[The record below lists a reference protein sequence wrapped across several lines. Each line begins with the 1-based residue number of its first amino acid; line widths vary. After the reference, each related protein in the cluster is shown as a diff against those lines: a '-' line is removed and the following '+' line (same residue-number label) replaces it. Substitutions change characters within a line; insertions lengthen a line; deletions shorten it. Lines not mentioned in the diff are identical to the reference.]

1 MKIRT
6 LTVVLAAALA
16 GPLTVAAGSPGLPPL
31 QVAPDG
37 RSFTAGG
44 APFLWLADTA
54 WGLLAAEPAELEHY
68 LDVRAAQ
75 GFTVVQT
82 AVPADGDRAGLE
94 SAGDGWARVDRAV
107 DAAAQ
112 RGLRVAITPAA
123 PAPGL
128 GEFLGQRYGD
138 RVVWVLGD
146 GTGEDAAG
154 WSAVAGGIAAAAGV
168 DPLMTFAPAPGQS
181 SPDAVGEAPW
191 LSFAL
196 FRSGLCA
203 TVDDLVARLRDRLT
217 GRPVL
222 DAQPTYEDAPD
233 CAGPGRATPLDV
245 RRSAYADVFAGAAGH
260 TYGHHASW
268 AEDPAARAE
277 ALVDEGATQMAH
289 LRALTD
295 TRAARTPAPELL
307 TEGTA
312 AVLRGPDHLMAH
324 APAGEGFALDT
335 TALPGESLRAW
346 WFDPRTGVP
355 VDTGSVPR
363 SASTAFFPPV
373 TGPADAEQDWVLV
386 VDDADA
392 GLAPP
397 GRR

>member
-1 MKIRT
+1 VKIRT
-6 LTVVLAAALA
+6 LTVVLTAVLA

-31 QVAPDG
+31 QVSPDG

-44 APFLWLADTA
+44 APLLWLADTA
-54 WGLLAAEPAELEHY
+54 WGLLSSDDPVEVERY

-82 AVPADGDRAGLE
+82 AIPEDGD
-94 SAGDGWARVDRAV
+94 WARVDTAV
-107 DAAAQ
+107 AEAAE
-112 RGLRVAITPAA
+112 RGLRTAITPAE
-123 PAPGL
+123 PEPGL
-128 GEFLGQRYGD
+128 GEFLGERYGD

-146 GTGEDAAG
+146 GTGDDAAE
-154 WSAVAGGIAAAAGV
+154 WSAVADGIAAAADA
-168 DPLMTFAPAPGQS
+168 DPLMTFAPGPGGS
-181 SPDAVGEAPW
+181 SADAVGAAPW
-191 LSFAL
+191 LSFAQY
-196 FRSGLCA
+196 RSGPCSA
-203 TVDDLVARLRDRLT
+203 VDDLVSRLRSRPPV
-217 GRPVL
+217 RPVL

-233 CAGPGRATPLDV
+233 CAGPGRADALDV

-268 AEDPAARAE
+268 ADDPAARAA

-295 TRAARTPAPELL
+295 SRAARTPAPDLL
-307 TEGTA
+307 TEGGA
-312 AVLRGPDHLMAH
+312 GVLRGPDHLMVH
-324 APAGEGFALDT
+324 APAGEGFVLDT
-335 TALPGESLRAW
+335 TGLPGDALRGW

-355 VDTGSVPR
+355 VDVGTVPR
-363 SASTAFFPPV
+363 SASAAFFPPV
-373 TGPADAEQDWVLV
+373 TGPADAGQDWVLV
-386 VDDADA
+386 VDSADA

>member
-6 LTVVLAAALA
+6 LTVVLATALA
-16 GPLTVAAGSPGLPPL
+16 GPLTVAAGSPGALPPL

-44 APFLWLADTA
+44 TPFLWLADTA
-54 WGLLAAEPAELEHY
+54 WGLLASADAVEVERY

-82 AVPADGDRAGLE
+82 AVPENGDWTRV
-94 SAGDGWARVDRAV
+94 DWARVDRAV
-107 DAAAQ
+107 DEAAQ
-112 RGLRVAITPAA
+112 RGLRVAITPTD

-128 GEFLGQRYGD
+128 GGFLGQRYGD

-146 GTGEDAAG
+146 GTGDDAAQ
-154 WSAVAGGIAAAAGV
+154 WSAVADGIAAAAGD
-168 DPLMTFAPAPGQS
+168 DPLMTFAPGPGQS
-181 SPDAVGEAPW
+181 SSDVVGDAPW

-196 FRSGLCA
+196 FRSGLCSA
-203 TVDDLVARLRDRLT
+203 VDGLFARLRDRMT
-217 GRPVL
+217 SRPVL

-233 CAGPGRATPLDV
+233 CAGPGRVTPLDV
-245 RRSAYADVFAGAAGH
+245 RRSAYADIFAGAAGH

-268 AEDPAARAE
+268 ADDPAARAA

-307 TEGTA
+307 TDGTA
-312 AVLRGPDHLMAH
+312 GVLRGPDHLMAH

-335 TALPGESLRAW
+335 AALPGESLRAW
-346 WFDPRTGVP
+346 WFDPRTGIP
-355 VDTGSVPR
+355 VDAGSVQR

-373 TGPADAEQDWVLV
+373 TGPADADQDWVLV
-386 VDDADA
+386 IDDTDA

>member
-6 LTVVLAAALA
+6 LTVVLATALA
-16 GPLTVAAGSPGLPPL
+16 GPLTVAAGSPGALPPL

-54 WGLLAAEPAELEHY
+54 WGLLASSDPVEVERY

-82 AVPADGDRAGLE
+82 AVPENGD
-94 SAGDGWARVDRAV
+94 WTRVDTAV
-107 DAAAQ
+107 DEAAQ
-112 RGLRVAITPAA
+112 RGLRVAITPAG

-146 GTGEDAAG
+146 GTGDDAAQ
-154 WSAVAGGIAAAAGV
+154 WSTVADGIAAAAGD
-168 DPLMTFAPAPGQS
+168 DPLMTFAPGPGQS
-181 SPDAVGEAPW
+181 SSDAVGDAPW

-196 FRSGLCA
+196 FRSGLCSA
-203 TVDDLVARLRDRLT
+203 DDLVARLRDRMT

-268 AEDPAARAE
+268 ADDPAARAE

-307 TEGTA
+307 TEGAA

-335 TALPGESLRAW
+335 TALRGESLRAW

-355 VDTGSVPR
+355 VDAGSVQR

-373 TGPADAEQDWVLV
+373 TGPADADQDWVLV
-386 VDDADA
+386 IDDTDA
-392 GLAPP
+392 GLVPP

>member
-6 LTVVLAAALA
+6 LTVVLATALA
-16 GPLTVAAGSPGLPPL
+16 GPLTVAAGSPGALPPL
-31 QVAPDG
+31 QVALDG

-44 APFLWLADTA
+44 DPFLWLADTA
-54 WGLLAAEPAELEHY
+54 WGLLASADAAEVERY

-82 AVPADGDRAGLE
+82 AVPEDGD
-94 SAGDGWARVDRAV
+94 WTRVDTAV
-107 DAAAQ
+107 AEAAQ
-112 RGLRVAITPAA
+112 RGLHVAITPAG

-128 GEFLGQRYGD
+128 GEFLGRRYGD

-146 GTGEDAAG
+146 GTGDDAAQ
-154 WSAVAGGIAAAAGV
+154 WSAVADGIAAAPGD
-168 DPLMTFAPAPGQS
+168 DPLMTFAPGPGQS
-181 SPDAVGEAPW
+181 SSDAVGDAPW

-196 FRSGLCA
+196 FRSGLCSA
-203 TVDDLVARLRDRLT
+203 ADDLVARLRDRMT

-233 CAGPGRATPLDV
+233 CVGPGRATPLDV

-268 AEDPAARAE
+268 ADDPGARAE

-312 AVLRGPDHLMAH
+312 GVLRGPDHLMAH

-335 TALPGESLRAW
+335 TVLPGEALRAW

-355 VDTGSVPR
+355 VDAGSVQR

-373 TGPADAEQDWVLV
+373 TGPDDADQDWVLV
-386 VDDADA
+386 IDDTDA
-392 GLAPP
+392 GLEPP

>member
-1 MKIRT
+1 VKIRT

-54 WGLLAAEPAELEHY
+54 WGLLSSTDPVEVERY

-82 AVPADGDRAGLE
+82 AIPAGGD
-94 SAGDGWARVDRAV
+94 WARVDTAV
-107 DAAAQ
+107 VEAAE
-112 RGLRVAITPAA
+112 RGLRVAITPAE

-128 GEFLGQRYGD
+128 GEFLGERYGD

-146 GTGEDAAG
+146 GTGDDAAE
-154 WSAVAGGIAAAAGV
+154 WSVVADGIAAAAGD
-168 DPLMTFAPAPGQS
+168 DPLMTFAPGPGRS
-181 SPDAVGEAPW
+181 SSDAVGAAPW
-191 LSFAL
+191 LSFGL
-196 FRSGLCA
+196 YRSGLCSA
-203 TVDDLVARLRDRLT
+203 VDDLVTRLRDRMAD
-217 GRPVL
+217 RPAL

-233 CAGPGRATPLDV
+233 CAGPGRADALDV

-268 AEDPAARAE
+268 SDDPAARAA
-277 ALVDEGATQMAH
+277 ALVDEGATQLVH

-295 TRAARTPAPELL
+295 TRSARTPAPELL
-307 TEGTA
+307 SGGSA
-312 AVLRGPDHLMAH
+312 DVLLGPDHLMAH
-324 APAGEGFALDT
+324 APAGQGFALDT
-335 TALPGESLRAW
+335 TVLAGDALRAW

-355 VDTGSVPR
+355 VDAGTAPHSV
-363 SASTAFFPPV
+363 SAAFFPPV

-392 GLAPP
+392 RQDPP